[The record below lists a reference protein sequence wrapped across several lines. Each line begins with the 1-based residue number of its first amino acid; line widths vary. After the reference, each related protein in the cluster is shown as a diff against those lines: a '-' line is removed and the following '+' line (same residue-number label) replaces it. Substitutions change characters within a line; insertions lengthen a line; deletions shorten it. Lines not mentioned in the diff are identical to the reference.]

1 MAIRHHLVL
10 HAKMIRSIRNTP
22 DADTGIMCHFI
33 NICYWGES
41 QNGFTFGENKTTLL
55 TRAFVELL
63 KHGSFLDDPDRQ
75 EVVQQIMPYFFR
87 FIDDLENQINSQSGA
102 VANLDAIIVF
112 TIGVLISKQTPVEN
126 PAEAS
131 IIERSL
137 RLSQVQNVL
146 AMLAARQPA
155 VRGLR
160 DIVSALQRSTI
171 TDESQRLRSLV
182 ASSEIVISRPVQ
194 TLLFSSPTFARI

>member
-33 NICYWGES
+33 NICYWGET

-63 KHGSFLDDPDRQ
+63 KHSSFLNDPDRQ
-75 EVVQQIMPYFFR
+75 EVVHQIMPYFFQ
-87 FIDDLENQINSQSGA
+87 FIDNLENQINSQSGA
-102 VANLDAIIVF
+102 VANLDAVIVF
-112 TIGVLISKQTPVEN
+112 TIGVLISKQTPGEN
-126 PAEAS
+126 PVGTS
-131 IIERSL
+131 IDRSL
-137 RLSQVQNVL
+137 RLSQVQNIL
-146 AMLAARQPA
+146 AMLTARQPV

-160 DIVSALQRSTI
+160 DIISALQRSTI
-171 TDESQRLRSLV
+171 SDESQRLRSLV
-182 ASSEIVISRPVQ
+182 ASSEIVISRQVQ
-194 TLLFSSPTFARI
+194 TLLFTCHPFVEI